1 MKRICNLKKVAPT
14 KEQLHN
20 PDNVF
25 VLEETIKAGI
35 KRLRN
40 RGSTIYDRYYARN
53 QINIDMHNAATLYY
67 THYFLGH
74 ERTTTIVKYGE
85 RLGEGSVPTLTSNEY
100 QEHHRQVYE
109 KAREHIKAFNPKLA
123 TFIDDVILYDVDLR
137 SAAKKIRHQ
146 PENGYSLFCITL
158 ESLVDFFLYD
168 TKD

>member
-1 MKRICNLKKVAPT
+1 MKRIYNLKKVAPT

-85 RLGEGSVPTLTSNEY
+85 RLGEGSIPTLTSNEY

-109 KAREHIKAFNPKLA
+109 KARLSLPRRLRG
-123 TFIDDVILYDVDLR
+123 FIDDILLYDVDVR
-137 SAAKKIRHQ
+137 SAAKKINRKA
-146 PENGYSLFCITL
+146 NSGFDLFCECL
-158 ESLVDFFLYD
+158 HALVDYFLYD

>member
-1 MKRICNLKKVAPT
+1 MKKVAPT

-40 RGSTIYDRYYARN
+40 RGSTVYDRYYARN

-85 RLGEGSVPTLTSNEY
+85 RLGEGS
-100 QEHHRQVYE
+100 
-109 KAREHIKAFNPKLA
+109 
-123 TFIDDVILYDVDLR
+123 
-137 SAAKKIRHQ
+137 AAKKINRKA
-146 PENGYSLFCITL
+146 NSGFDLFCECL
-158 ESLVDFFLYD
+158 HALVDFFLYD